1 MTENLEYLDHNE
13 ILKRI
18 PHRYPFLLVDKC
30 HSYVEGKSIVGIK
43 NLTCNEPFFQGHF
56 PNRPIMPGVLQIEAM
71 AQTAAVLMSRTLDID
86 ISTAGIMFMS
96 VDGAKFRRPVVPG
109 DVLEM
114 RIEVTQS
121 RRNVFRFKGMAYVDN
136 ELASEA
142 EWAAMKIEM

>member
-1 MTENLEYLDHNE
+1 MSGKLEYLDHNE
-13 ILKRI
+13 VIARI

-71 AQTAAVLMSRTLDID
+71 AQTAAVLMSKTLDID
-86 ISTAGIMFMS
+86 ISNAGIMFMS
-96 VDGAKFRRPVVPG
+96 VDSAKFRRPVVPG

-114 RIEVTQS
+114 RIEVVQS
-121 RRNVFRFKGMAYVDN
+121 RRNVFRFSGQAFVDN
-136 ELASEA
+136 EPVSEA
-142 EWAAMKIEM
+142 QWAAMKIDM